1 MTQVSK
7 RQLGRDLENEVYDV
21 FWSAIVKFTDKKES
35 SLFFGDLFTSTERI
49 NFAKRLSIAILLYKN
64 YDWKAIK
71 NMLKVS
77 DGTIAKMSSKINSEG
92 FKIFFNK
99 LEKDRKWNEFWKG
112 LAKTYITI
120 AHGDKVARLDDEGV
134 ERIYFTNKKR
144 SLH

>member
-1 MTQVSK
+1 MTQVYK
-7 RQLGRDLENEVYDV
+7 RQLGRDLESEVYDV

-35 SLFFGDLFTSTERI
+35 SLFFGELFTSTERV
-49 NFAKRLSIAILLYKN
+49 NFAKRLSIAILLSKN

-77 DGTIAKMSSKINSEG
+77 DGTIAKMSAKINSDG

-99 LEKDRKWNEFWKG
+99 LERDRKWNEFWKG

-120 AHGDKVARLDDEGV
+120 THGDKFARLGNEGV
-134 ERIYFTNKKR
+134 EKIYFKKKNKL
-144 SLH
+144 LH

>member
-7 RQLGRDLENEVYDV
+7 RQLGKDLEHEVYDV
-21 FWSAIVKFTDKKES
+21 FWSTIAKFTDKKES
-35 SLFFGDLFTSTERI
+35 SQFFSDLFTATERI

-77 DGTIAKMSSKINSEG
+77 DGTIAKMSAKINSDG

-99 LEKDRKWNEFWKG
+99 LERDRKWNEFWKG

-120 AHGDKVARLDDEGV
+120 THGDKFARLGNEGV
-134 ERIYFTNKKR
+134 EKIYFKKKNKL
-144 SLH
+144 LH